1 MSGRSHDPS
10 DRRQSQ
16 YLSRDTAPKIRLYAF
31 IIGTFLYTQLE
42 WMFSHKD
49 SSFLLFR
56 IAVSVVLGWALTRFI
71 VLPTA
76 AALRIGDRIGPVR
89 GQGDPFCLLFTLWM
103 GPVFLC
109 RLLALWRYG
118 IDSLTAVE
126 PSLDGISRGFLSE
139 AAAVALLAW
148 TFRKVSGRAFRY
160 GTLAF
165 VSALAALNLEHL
177 HVNASHAS
185 IFDAGNVLDK
195 SFLFGSILSFS
206 VLVKFLLILPLGAVI
221 GLIFIAIFGC
231 SDRRIMTVSILGK
244 EISLRGVIVLSVI
257 TLAVVFPGQYFYP
270 KWVSQGLLEY
280 NVRTVADRFALSR
293 TLRPLEEDVRMAIQ
307 KDFFSSDLSGESVAE
322 GLEERPN
329 VLLVVLEGIGYGSMK
344 QLMPNLDNFANKNT
358 SYSRFITQQRQ
369 TNRGLYA
376 LLCGECPNLL
386 AKRSKT
392 DHLIL
397 DPGTIDCLPKRL
409 RRDGGYR
416 TSFVQAARLEY
427 MRKDRF
433 TKVMGFDRSLG
444 SEDFTKSPHS
454 NQWGLDDL
462 SLMGHVVDEV
472 RRLDAGE
479 GPWFVTVLTVG
490 THHPYNASGLLV
502 PRYEDAVKHTDRV
515 VLHLLDALRRQGLD
529 DNLLVIITT
538 DEAAGPQYQKE
549 PFGLG
554 QNHGIL
560 IASHEMLPKK
570 LIMKN
575 VFTQSDLTISLLDL
589 LRVDPAGATGRS
601 IFRRYREN
609 TRSTLFGN
617 VYLDRI
623 FILEGKE
630 LAVCRSGMECQGGV
644 FPRGIFRP
652 GFIRSETDSEDLRQ
666 RAMAVVRM
674 NDAVLY

>member
-1 MSGRSHDPS
+1 MNGRSHDPS

-16 YLSRDTAPKIRLYAF
+16 YLSRETAPKIRLYAF
-31 IIGTFLYTQLE
+31 IIGTFLYTQLD
-42 WMFSHKD
+42 WMFSHRD
-49 SSFLLFR
+49 SSFFLLR
-56 IAVSVVLGWALTRFI
+56 ITVSLVLGWALTRFF

-76 AALRIGDRIGPVR
+76 AVLRIGDRIGSAR
-89 GQGDPFCLLFTLWM
+89 GQGDSFCFLFALWM
-103 GPVFLC
+103 GPVFSC

-126 PSLDGISRGFLSE
+126 PSLGGISRGFLSE
-139 AAAVALLAW
+139 AASVALLAW
-148 TFRKVSGRAFRY
+148 TFRKVSGRALRY
-160 GTLAF
+160 GTFAF

-185 IFDAGNVLDK
+185 VFDAGNTLDK

-206 VLVKFLLILPLGAVI
+206 VLVKFLLILLLAFVI
-221 GLIFIAIFGC
+221 GLIFMAIFGC
-231 SDRRIMTVSILGK
+231 SDSRIMTVSILGK
-244 EISLRGVIVLSVI
+244 EHSLRGVILFSTI
-257 TLAVVFPGQYFYP
+257 TLAVVFPGRYFYP

-280 NVRTVADRFALSR
+280 NVRMVADRFALSHAP
-293 TLRPLEEDVRMAIQ
+293 RPLEEDVRTAIQ
-307 KDFFSSDLSGESVAE
+307 KDFFSSDLSGEPVAE

-344 QLMPNLDNFANKNT
+344 QLMPNLDSFANKNT

-369 TNRGLYA
+369 TNRGLYP
-376 LLCGECPNLL
+376 LLCGDYPNLL

-397 DPGTIDCLPKRL
+397 YPGTTDCLPKRL

-416 TSFVQAARLEY
+416 TSFIQAARLEF
-427 MRKDRF
+427 MHKDKF

-444 SEDFTKSPHS
+444 SGDFTKSPHS

-472 RRLDAGE
+472 GRLDAGE

-490 THHPYNASGLLV
+490 THHPYNAPGFLV
-502 PRYEDAVKHTDRV
+502 PRYEDAVNHTDRA
-515 VLHLLDALRRQGLD
+515 VLHLLDALRREGLD
-529 DNLLVIITT
+529 DNLLLIITT
-538 DEAAGPQYQKE
+538 DEAAGPPYQKE
-549 PFGLG
+549 PFALG

-570 LIMKN
+570 LIMSN
-575 VFTQSDLTISLLDL
+575 VYTQSDLMISLLDI
-589 LRVDPAGATGRS
+589 LRVDPTGAMGRS
-601 IFRRYREN
+601 VFRRYREN

-623 FILEGKE
+623 FILEGKK
-630 LAVCRSGMECQGGV
+630 LVVCKSGMECQGGV
-644 FPRGIFRP
+644 FPGGIFRP
-652 GFIRSETDSEDLRQ
+652 GFVRSEGHSEDLRQ
-666 RAMAVVRM
+666 RALAVVRM